1 MSDEEDIQNK
11 RKRALLACR
20 RCRQKKVKCGSQFP
34 QCTRCQV
41 QHLDCIYD
49 VEAPFVNGVEDVKDL
64 IQTIHKMESQI
75 KVLESD
81 FQSHQAMADRVNT
94 NTSIT
99 LLSPVSEVSKDD
111 DWGRNSVGRESD
123 VPKNGHKRQRSES
136 NVTHSSIDDSG
147 YYSDVNCS
155 PVKLKD
161 SCCPISVSHSAETL
175 RMIFSNNGLG
185 IETSPTSLTEF
196 YTTVLNSL
204 TKFGVDKELKDIVD
218 KQEEF
223 LEHVTIPKKTSYPV
237 FGESPMTEHSMA
249 SELRDISLHSSA
261 AKKQI
266 ISQILID
273 RLIDLYFECY
283 NRQSPL
289 IVQDEFMRAYRQN
302 SANTLLVNAICAFT
316 INHSFRLHDGLPV
329 SGYEHCD
336 IDMSKDIGELFYNR
350 ARVILTDCFDEP
362 KLEHVQALILC
373 ADYEITVWGP
383 QRAQLLH
390 SMAVRM
396 LLDIDAHRKIKG
408 DSGNL
413 ANLDNMLEREALRRV
428 FWVVYLT
435 DFQFAYDTGFPTMID
450 DADCEG
456 IALPATLPTDDIETK
471 GAVAYFAQH
480 IRLTR
485 IRKMI
490 YQKIYVKSSEV
501 PFSTIS
507 TLERTLTAFYDSLP
521 NPMKYNHN
529 KHYPRTSSWL
539 KNSLILNLEYHL
551 CWIELHR
558 PFVPDLEKQYFTTEM
573 DALSLDPLPFL
584 SLHISTAAASSAT
597 SIMQLLV
604 DHSACPSDL
613 RAASTVSAIHLI
625 NLQLPNT
632 AIRSAAQNN
641 LAMILRFVRC
651 SGGFWGGLK
660 GHVAFANRL
669 ERTLGLWEAGEEC
682 ETVDWSRLVRSYCVD
697 SQSDSD
703 LSTFQ
708 DDLSVKGDFEWIDD
722 SSDHESNDT

>member
-1 MSDEEDIQNK
+1 
-11 RKRALLACR
+11 
-20 RCRQKKVKCGSQFP
+20 
-34 QCTRCQV
+34 
-41 QHLDCIYD
+41 
-49 VEAPFVNGVEDVKDL
+49 
-64 IQTIHKMESQI
+64 MESQI

-81 FQSHQAMADRVNT
+81 FQSHQAQADRVNT
-94 NTSIT
+94 NTSLT
-99 LLSPVSEVSKDD
+99 LLSPISEVSKDD
-111 DWGRNSVGRESD
+111 DWGKNLVGRESD
-123 VPKNGHKRQRSES
+123 VPKKGHKRQRSDS
-136 NVTHSSIDDSG
+136 NVTNSSIDDSG
-147 YYSDVNCS
+147 YCSDVNL
-155 PVKLKD
+155 PPIKLKD
-161 SCCPISVSHSAETL
+161 SYCPIPVSFPTEPL

-204 TKFGVDKELKDIVD
+204 TKFGIGKELSDIVD
-218 KQEEF
+218 KREEF
-223 LEHVTIPKKTSYPV
+223 LEHVTIPKKTSHPI
-237 FGESPMTEHSMA
+237 FGESPMAEHSMTG
-249 SELRDISLHSSA
+249 ELEDISLQSSA
-261 AKKQI
+261 EKKHN

-273 RLIDLYFECY
+273 RLIDIYFECY

-336 IDMSKDIGELFYNR
+336 IDMAKDIGELFYNR

-373 ADYEITVWGP
+373 ADYEITMWGP
-383 QRAQLLH
+383 QRAQLIYG
-390 SMAVRM
+390 MAVRM
-396 LLDIDAHRKIKG
+396 LLDIDTHRKIKG
-408 DSGNL
+408 DAENL
-413 ANLDNMLEREALRRV
+413 ANLENLLEREALRRV
-428 FWVVYLT
+428 FWVVYLM

-450 DADCEG
+450 DADCDG
-456 IALPATLPTDDIETK
+456 IALPTTIPTDDIETK
-471 GAVAYFAQH
+471 DAIAYFAQR

-490 YQKIYVKSSEV
+490 YQKIYVKSTEV

-521 NPMKYNHN
+521 NLMRYNHNN
-529 KHYPRTSSWL
+529 KHYPRTSSFWL
-539 KNSLILNLEYHL
+539 KNSLMLNLEYHL

-558 PFVPDLEKQYFTTEM
+558 PFVPDLEQLPLTTSEL

-597 SIMQLLV
+597 LIMQLLV
-604 DHSACPSDL
+604 DHSACPFDL
-613 RAASTVSAIHLI
+613 RAASTASAIHLI
-625 NLQLPNT
+625 NLQLSNV

-660 GHVAFANRL
+660 SHVAFTNRL
-669 ERTLGLWEAGEEC
+669 ERTLGLWGAGAEC
-682 ETVDWSRLVRSYCVD
+682 ETVDWGRPYCVD
-697 SQSDSD
+697 SQSESD
-703 LSTFQ
+703 LSTLQ

-722 SSDHESNDT
+722 SSDNESNDTQHTGEGPLCT